1 MILGGDVGTINTT
14 ADDDSNQWMKIKIC
28 KMTKIKIWQRQMQR
42 YVQQCKGNAWK
53 IQKHEYLVTRR
64 ERNNLSH
71 KDRTSKSNYW

>member
-1 MILGGDVGTINTT
+1 MILGGDVGTINST

-53 IQKHEYLVTRR
+53 I
-64 ERNNLSH
+64 
-71 KDRTSKSNYW
+71 